1 MVARGNEKLKTYS
14 KLRPSRFAAG
24 KKSNKS
30 QPPLGMGVWPRRAYA
45 PKSSFHRTLFAVN
58 RGQGRITFFS
68 LFYVSSNFKT
78 QLFSKIDGHFLGT
91 SCFVIANLGRL
102 VAAKMRL
109 SINCIEFAYSRPIVY
124 PRPCLIETQPR
135 FWVAE
140 ERSFNLID
148 GAHVECGLMVS

>member
-1 MVARGNEKLKTYS
+1 MGRGAHMRPSLAFTAHYSQLTAARGGS
-14 KLRPSRFAAG
+14 
-24 KKSNKS
+24 
-30 QPPLGMGVWPRRAYA
+30 
-45 PKSSFHRTLFAVN
+45 H
-58 RGQGRITFFS
+58 FFS

-124 PRPCLIETQPR
+124 PRPSLIRT
-135 FWVAE
+135 
-140 ERSFNLID
+140 NLAGGKI
-148 GAHVECGLMVS
+148 GCKISSWQQKTLIFSAIAQKHATIGRKSSLYKFEIYVQFRNICA